1 MISTIKSR
9 EKPKFIRLLLFP
21 LVITIGFWVFSS
33 CGSRDDHYLITRAEQ
48 EKETYRQEA
57 QSAQKQAEVA
67 KNEAITSQKQ
77 LEVTQKE
84 LQTIKQEVSSTQE
97 ESERAKQTMST
108 TKQESAFL
116 KGLGLAGIVISLV
129 IGTALGSR
137 ARKDSQ
143 IPKKEVKPNGKSAKS
158 RPDE

>member
-9 EKPKFIRLLLFP
+9 EKPRFIQFYLLPILF
-21 LVITIGFWVFSS
+21 IGFWWFTS
-33 CGSRDDHYLITRAEQ
+33 CSSRDDHYLITRAEQ
-48 EKETYRQEA
+48 EKESYRQEA

-84 LQTIKQEVSSTQE
+84 LQSTKQEVSVTKE
-97 ESERAKQTMST
+97 EAENARQTVTT

-116 KGLGLAGIVISLV
+116 KGLGIAGVVISLV

-137 ARKDSQ
+137 TRKDSQ